1 MAESRSIQ
9 SVFIVVVVTV
19 LAAWLGVAV
28 VTNQSETLI
37 KVAGAALLI
46 IGMFLGKRIWL
57 LMILFVAF
65 KVPLM
70 RGFSTVELGQAMFV
84 GFCVLLFLIRRLKV
98 QTRFGEL
105 EVWMLL
111 VAACI
116 AQAYLRNPVGL
127 NIFGGSSVGA
137 RPYFVTGLAFVSGW
151 LLSVLVVPATEVR
164 WAMRLTVLGTFF
176 GLPLS
181 EFRTRTG
188 LASIGVEAGG
198 GRVAW
203 LGTSSIC
210 LLRWLVSWISPFR
223 ALLKPLAL
231 LALLVGIAAAAGSGY
246 RNYVSAAGLT
256 LAFGVYYHHGLGSAF
271 IAMMGAAAC
280 IGVLAIVNL
289 VAPLPGN
296 MQRALSPF
304 PGTWEE
310 RYIQDTENS
319 TEWRLEMWKAALF
332 TDYWIKNKMLGDG
345 LGLTREELQR
355 MESLSAGGG
364 EFGQGASGLTI
375 QQENMMITG
384 SYHSGPVQTVRIVG
398 YVGLTVLMLAMIRLA
413 VHMHRLIKQSRGTEW
428 FPVVFFMVLPNLIL
442 PMQFTFVFG
451 EFDAACEF
459 LFFGFGITRL
469 MQNNLPLRQ
478 ASTVPADP
486 PRLRGEGRIPAFAA
500 ARTP

>member
-9 SVFIVVVVTV
+9 SVFIVIVVTI

-37 KVAGAALLI
+37 KVAGASLLI
-46 IGMFLGKRIWL
+46 IGVFLGKRIWL
-57 LMILFVAF
+57 LMVLFVALNI
-65 KVPLM
+65 PLM
-70 RGFSTVELGQAMFV
+70 RGFTTVELGQGMFV
-84 GFCVLLFLIRRLKV
+84 AFCTLLFLIRRLKV

-111 VAACI
+111 IAACI

-151 LLSVLVVPATEVR
+151 LLSVLVVPAAEVR
-164 WAMRLTVLGTFF
+164 WAMRLTLLGTFL
-176 GLPLS
+176 GLPVS
-181 EFRTRTG
+181 EFRSRTG
-188 LASIGVEAGG
+188 LASIGVEAGTQ
-198 GRVAW
+198 RVAW
-203 LGTSSIC
+203 LGTASVC
-210 LLRWLVSWISPFR
+210 TLRWLVSRISPFR

-231 LALLVGIAAAAGSGY
+231 LVLLAGIAAAAGSGY

-271 IAMMGAAAC
+271 IAMLGAAAC
-280 IGVLAIVNL
+280 IAVLAIVNL

-310 RYIQDTENS
+310 RFVVDTENS
-319 TEWRLEMWKAALF
+319 TEWRVEMWKAALF
-332 TDYWIKNKMLGDG
+332 TDYWIKNKLLGDG
-345 LGLTREELQR
+345 LGLTREEMQR
-355 MESLSAGGG
+355 MESLSADGG
-364 EFGQGASGLTI
+364 EFSQGASGLTV

-398 YVGLTVLMLAMIRLA
+398 YVGLTVLLLAMIRLA

-428 FPVVFFMVLPNLIL
+428 FPVVFFMVLPNLVL
-442 PMQFTFVFG
+442 PIQFTFVFG

-459 LFFGFGITRL
+459 IFFGFGITRL
-469 MQNNLPLRQ
+469 MQNNLPLRK

-486 PRLRGEGRIPAFAA
+486 TPLRAAGRAPAFAS